1 MRMPLQLTIFF
12 NYCIHK
18 CVKKIRMVWNA
29 KIFFYRAFTPL
40 KFFDILDTGKVHI
53 NGRHKDENTTAC
65 HSARLHPQADS
76 QQISKPTKQCKR
88 FSHNVQWQQI
98 HKHISFSKQ
107 LTTKNSQSH
116 RSVFHSQRQRT
127 HSHINQSFA
136 VDDTDSTSTA
146 IRSSVLMT
154 QFTNTWISRSQLRT

>member
-1 MRMPLQLTIFF
+1 MNAFDCSRQKIYIIVYISVWKNSGWFGMQKYFFTGHLIFL
-12 NYCIHK
+12 
-18 CVKKIRMVWNA
+18 KI
-29 KIFFYRAFTPL
+29 
-40 KFFDILDTGKVHI
+40 DILDTGKVHT
-53 NGRHKDENTTAC
+53 NGRHKDENITAC
-65 HSARLHPQADS
+65 HSARLFPRADS

-116 RSVFHSQRQRT
+116 RSVFHSQWQRM
-127 HSHINQSFA
+127 HSHINQSFT
-136 VDDTDSTSTA
+136 VDDRDSTSTT
-146 IRSSVLMT
+146 IWSSVLTT